1 MKNGLILDANDVKKI
16 LASYFNVSENEIIKS
31 QYSYTIMGVTEED
44 FRNATERK

>member
-44 FRNATERK
+44 FRDAAERK